1 MYQVFE
7 QINELRREMRGRR
20 KGYYVSLV
28 TDAVQSF
35 RRLQHVPEWLSE
47 GAPDLAK
54 RIGSPIL
61 DVIPAVGSRLAMI
74 SHDGDPDRAAWFGQV
89 WDELASEL
97 TVWIRANLAS
107 DPGRIELGANK
118 SIHIR
123 IGSAGDDASGE
134 FTLTPLDDGTVR
146 IETAGGQLV
155 IGADGKIYLGNGLV
169 NLVSQ
174 VGDLADRVAD
184 ICEQIGLAQVPTAI
198 GPQELTTAPVISGAI
213 KTAVQL
219 ISTNIGTIEG

>member
-7 QINELRREMRGRR
+7 QINELRREIRGRR

-35 RRLQHVPEWLSE
+35 RRLQHAPEWLAE

-74 SHDGDPDRAAWFGQV
+74 SQDGDPDRAAWFGQV

-123 IGSAGDDASGE
+123 IGSAGDDTSGE

-146 IETAGGQLV
+146 IQTASGQFV
-155 IGADGKIYLGNGLV
+155 IDQDGKIYVGNGLI
-169 NLVSQ
+169 NLVTE
-174 VGDLADRVAD
+174 VKALAALVDSL
-184 ICEQIGLAQVPTAI
+184 CEQLGLAQVPTSI
-198 GPQELTTAPVISGAI
+198 GAQFLTTAGTITGTIQPL
-213 KTAVQL
+213 VQDVVD
-219 ISTNIGTIEG
+219 NIGTIEG